1 VADAF
6 GAASAARVAVLV
18 SLNAQIAELERALGE
33 HFDRHPDAEILRSL
47 PGLGPVLGAR
57 VLGEFGDDPNRFSDA
72 RGRKAYAGTAPIT
85 KASGRSLVVLARVA
99 RNRRLADACERW
111 AFCSLTQSAGGRRY
125 YDALRARG
133 KTHSQATRQLANRWV
148 GILHACL
155 ERHQPYREEV
165 AWPDRAQ
172 VLRAAA

>member
-1 VADAF
+1 MLGIEVDHGLLVDSLV
-6 GAASAARVAVLV
+6 GAGYRVYGLNPLAV
-18 SLNAQIAELERALGE
+18 SRY
-33 HFDRHPDAEILRSL
+33 R
-47 PGLGPVLGAR
+47 GAR
-57 VLGEFGDDPNRFSDA
+57 VLGEFGDDPNRYADA
-72 RGRKAYAGTAPIT
+72 RSRKAYAGTAPIT

-111 AFCSLTQSAGGRRY
+111 AFCSLTQSPGARRY

-155 ERHQPYREEV
+155 ERREVYREEV
-165 AWPDRAQ
+165 AWP
-172 VLRAAA
+172 LPLAA